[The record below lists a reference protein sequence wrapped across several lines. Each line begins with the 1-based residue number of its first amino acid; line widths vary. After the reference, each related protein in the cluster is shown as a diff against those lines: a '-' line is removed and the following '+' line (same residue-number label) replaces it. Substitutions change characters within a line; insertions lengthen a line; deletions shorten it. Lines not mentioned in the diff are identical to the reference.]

1 MRFLERERAVLGK
14 LLPGLDEALAAHGLT
29 ALERPGSPGI
39 AAFREAGGPGLL
51 VAAAHGGAG
60 ATAVQA
66 IQVQRAIGARSPS
79 LAVATTMHHFS
90 MAGLVVVSE
99 ISNGFEW
106 MLMEGI
112 AREAKLLASGFAE
125 GTSGQNILAPA
136 MRVTPADGGVRVT
149 GAKRPCS
156 LSASMDLLTASILV
170 PRLDG
175 TGDQLAIALIPAG
188 SEGMS
193 VSPFWGSFALAGAE
207 SDQVVLD
214 EVFVPDELLVRTDSA
229 PGQALDGIQI
239 AGFLWF
245 EVLMTAS
252 YLGAASALV
261 ERVLGQDR
269 IPELERVRLVCD
281 VEAAMAAV
289 ETVAARLDN
298 GARDSTALAESLYAR
313 YAAQDAIARIVPRAV
328 ELLGGMAYFA
338 ADDVAYLSACA
349 NGLSLHPP
357 SRSRMAGPL
366 VAQLGGQ
373 PLTIA

>member
-14 LLPGLDEALAAHGLT
+14 LLPGLDEALAALGLT

-39 AAFREAGGPGLL
+39 AAFRDAGGPGLL
-51 VAAAHGGAG
+51 VATAHGGAG

-112 AREAKLLASGFAE
+112 ARESKLLASGFAE
-125 GTSGQNILAPA
+125 GTSGQNILAPGL
-136 MRVTPADGGVRVT
+136 RVAPADGGVRVT

-188 SEGMS
+188 SDGMS

-214 EVFVPDELLVRTDSA
+214 DVFVPDELLVRTDSA

-281 VEAAMAAV
+281 IEAAMAAV
-289 ETVAARLDN
+289 ETIAARLDS
-298 GARDSTALAESLYAR
+298 GARDAAALAESLYAR

-366 VAQLGGQ
+366 VAQLAGQ